1 MKILVISSRL
11 PFPPIGGDKLRL
23 NSHLKKLRL
32 KNEITLLS
40 LIDESDRKMDFSQIE
55 INSNFKIVTFYK
67 SLFKKLVDSLFYLF
81 FKSLPIQVGY
91 FYSKKI
97 QKWVDQ
103 NYKDFDLIICIHV
116 RTTEYIIKYS
126 SVNKKV
132 DLVDLISTNMNR
144 QVKKTN
150 FPKKILYRLEANRL
164 KEYEKNVIENFNISA
179 LISKSELGS
188 LSPLLKS
195 KTVQLNN
202 FLNIKS
208 LEENA
213 NKNNTLLIKNYIV
226 FFGKMNYKPNL
237 DAINWF
243 IKIFQKLVKFYP
255 DLQLVIL
262 GSHAESL
269 KKKFFSMD
277 NVIVTGFVENPYSI
291 ISNSVLSIAPMI
303 SGSGIQ
309 NKILETMAIGKTVVT
324 TEIGAEGLD
333 IENNVHL
340 VVASLDKFLD
350 KLKEYMDDDH
360 KRNYIEK
367 ESRKWIINNYNEELY
382 NKQLNLFIHDNIKS
396 PT

>member
-1 MKILVISSRL
+1 
-11 PFPPIGGDKLRL
+11 
-23 NSHLKKLRL
+23 
-32 KNEITLLS
+32 
-40 LIDESDRKMDFSQIE
+40 
-55 INSNFKIVTFYK
+55 
-67 SLFKKLVDSLFYLF
+67 
-81 FKSLPIQVGY
+81 
-91 FYSKKI
+91 
-97 QKWVDQ
+97 
-103 NYKDFDLIICIHV
+103 
-116 RTTEYIIKYS
+116 
-126 SVNKKV
+126 
-132 DLVDLISTNMNR
+132 MNR